1 MSTTTMNS
9 EFKPMD
15 IEPETSSKAWCKPL
29 LIASIAWLAVS
40 LTTPFATFFKIACIL
55 YMLVP
60 TALIV
65 YSVVKRKKYKV
76 LLPTIFNFLSLG
88 FNGMI
93 LFTYLT
99 KAFYSVQSW

>member
-15 IEPETSSKAWCKPL
+15 LNPETSSKVWCKPL
-29 LIASIAWLAVS
+29 LIASIAWLVIS
-40 LTTPFATFFKIACIL
+40 LTTPLAALFKIACIL

-60 TALIV
+60 AVLTV

-76 LLPTIFNFLSLG
+76 LLPIIFNLLSLG

-99 KAFYSVQSW
+99 KVCYSVQSW